1 MSVGTLKSHQ
11 HAFWTNISFKSTAI
25 EHSSAPPP
33 TPPIPQSRLNH
44 RREGRTDHHR
54 RTPEQHNHSSIGTNT
69 LLHSGLSTSATSVPG
84 TGHGKHI
91 INQNHHHLPHH
102 PHNMPTNIG
111 SGGAGGGLRIL
122 PKTGMLTEDDF
133 KMRLLP
139 KLEAI
144 KHQQDNNIETN
155 ARLSRGVFVN
165 ADRYSTLHAF
175 PADDDNDQSILDKHV
190 SRVWDK
196 SPLLSPGTKSPFPAT
211 SAAAAAAS
219 SVGGSGDMFGGADAF
234 GVSAMR
240 HSARSMPGKTS
251 GATGATAGTSSTS
264 ASSGASAMQSMFG
277 IDGGGVQ
284 QMKQRIDQVA
294 K

>member
-1 MSVGTLKSHQ
+1 MHSEEICIIPNNHQPLLKHNPHPQIPAVQQSP
-11 HAFWTNISFKSTAI
+11 ST
-25 EHSSAPPP
+25 H
-33 TPPIPQSRLNH
+33 
-44 RREGRTDHHR
+44 REGRTDHHR
-54 RTPEQHNHSSIGTNT
+54 RTSEQHTHSGSISNNT
-69 LLHSGLSTSATSVPG
+69 LLHSAAASAAPG
-84 TGHGKHI
+84 PGPHGKHI

-111 SGGAGGGLRIL
+111 TVGGSGGGLRIL

-211 SAAAAAAS
+211 SAAAAASAS
-219 SVGGSGDMFGGADAF
+219 STAAGGDMFGGPDAF
-234 GVSAMR
+234 GASAMR
-240 HSARSMPGKTS
+240 HSTRSMSAK
-251 GATGATAGTSSTS
+251 SSAVS
-264 ASSGASAMQSMFG
+264 MSSGAGTMQSMFAMDG
-277 IDGGGVQ
+277 GGGVQ
-284 QMKQRIDQVA
+284 QMKQRIDQA
-294 K
+294 TT